1 MNGQDLKDLGSGTRK
16 MSKHEIKKKL
26 SNSLKEGGD
35 TLAFDDDDEFD
46 LDNSDDLN
54 RFINKYESLITEK

>member
-1 MNGQDLKDLGSGTRK
+1 

-26 SNSLKEGGD
+26 SSSLKDSGD